1 MKICHLWML
10 VLIAIVAIFPPAT
23 ETVRV
28 LCRMKPSATKTDTA
42 NVLTSPNA
50 TTLLKPSGP
59 NLRPTVYPPSRV
71 EYCDDLEDDDAQDHL
86 STGAISGARSPF
98 SSMFRGKRRKPRKPK
113 PGSGQDKG
121 KPPPPVEG
129 GKGKGWGKADTMFD
143 GVSAGTGVI
152 NLGRDLAGGDS
163 EEGGEGKED

>member
-1 MKICHLWML
+1 ML
-10 VLIAIVAIFPPAT
+10 IPWIVITTILPSLINCAPACCMLCCDNNNSKDLPASNPSDSG
-23 ETVRV
+23 TV
-28 LCRMKPSATKTDTA
+28 
-42 NVLTSPNA
+42 
-50 TTLLKPSGP
+50 LKPSGP

-71 EYCDDLEDDDAQDHL
+71 EYCDDPEDDNAQDQL

-152 NLGRDLAGGDS
+152 NLGMDLAGGDS